1 MMIYQ
6 QSLQQ
11 SLQISENSEWAR
23 KFAHTMQLDQSL
35 VISGIDARTANRIL
49 QSEQFLQYIHENPE
63 GHRKAALSRGLNQN
77 LVSGGIDAHIAGR
90 IVLTS
95 MIVSF
100 VRQESIEEYSKNL
113 RFIKESVIGSH
124 YYEESSEESFQSFGE
139 TSNFVR
145 DKIEE
150 RTPEPETES
159 EAEVET
165 DIEVEAEPVLPDPVT
180 EVDDPQIISE
190 PVLPDPV
197 FEFYDPLTGSEPT
210 QFEGAR
216 ETFDPLT
223 NPNPIS
229 EGTVSEFIEPDAFGI
244 SGSAGTVIEP
254 IDGLQGFSTD
264 GFSESSEEQL
274 QADLV
279 NSMAAP
285 SEVLA

>member
-11 SLQISENSEWAR
+11 SLQISENSEGAR
-23 KFAHTMQLDQSL
+23 KFAHNMQLDQSL
-35 VISGIDARTANRIL
+35 VISGIDVMHVLRIE
-49 QSEQFLQYIHENPE
+49 EQFLQYMNENPE
-63 GHRKAALSRGLNQN
+63 GRRKASLSKTLHQN
-77 LVSGGIDAHIAGR
+77 LVSGGIDAHIADR
-90 IVLTS
+90 IVLSS

-100 VRQESIEEYSKNL
+100 VRQESIEEFSKNL
-113 RFIKESVIGSH
+113 LFTREIVIGSH

-180 EVDDPQIISE
+180 EVDDPQIIPE

-197 FEFYDPLTGSEPT
+197 FEFYDPMMNSEPI
-210 QFEGAR
+210 QFEGVL
-216 ETFDPLT
+216 ETFDPIT
-223 NPNPIS
+223 NPNPALQS
-229 EGTVSEFIEPDAFGI
+229 TVYEIIEADTFGI
-244 SGSAGTVIEP
+244 SGNAGTVIEP
-254 IDGLQGFSTD
+254 VNELQGFLTD
-264 GFSESSEEQL
+264 GSAEFSEEQL

>member
-1 MMIYQ
+1 MMTY
-6 QSLQQ
+6 QQ
-11 SLQISENSEWAR
+11 SLQISENSEGAR
-23 KFAHTMQLDQSL
+23 KFAHTMQLHQSL
-35 VISGIDARTANRIL
+35 VSGGIDAHTAGRIFEP
-49 QSEQFLQYIHENPE
+49 EQFFQYIHENPE
-63 GHRKAALSRGLNQN
+63 GRRKASLSKTLHQN

-90 IVLTS
+90 IVWS
-95 MIVSF
+95 RMIVSF
-100 VRQESIEEYSKNL
+100 VTQESIEEYSKNL
-113 RFIKESVIGSH
+113 LFIREIVIGSH
-124 YYEESSEESFQSFGE
+124 YYEESSEEAFQSFGE

-150 RTPEPETES
+150 RTPVPEPETES

-165 DIEVEAEPVLPDPVT
+165 DIEVEAEQVLADPVT

-197 FEFYDPLTGSEPT
+197 FEVYDSLTGSEPT

-229 EGTVSEFIEPDAFGI
+229 EATVSEFIEPDAFGI
-244 SGSAGTVIEP
+244 SRSAGTAIEL
-254 IDGLQGFSTD
+254 IDELQGFSTD
-264 GFSESSEEQL
+264 GFSEFSEEKL